1 MGYSPWSRKE
11 LDVTACTHTGRFHL
25 EVLRGKKHQDT
36 VLPLTTERIP
46 HGLVFLLSSEP
57 ALILEAG
64 VMGAMGHQGTE
75 KVLHSPGAAGGL
87 WDGGRLFS
95 GRGSLNRPG
104 WPRGERVGALQSTD
118 RLMAPALHTIEF
130 ALLSLLALGKGLS
143 SWELSWTPRATGP
156 RLAGPDWIRRNKGHG
171 THRQSS
177 TQRGHWLSPIF
188 KTQLQV
194 SVIYITISSHLPMC
208 LKGSCE

>member
-156 RLAGPDWIRRNKGHG
+156 RLAGPD
-171 THRQSS
+171 
-177 TQRGHWLSPIF
+177 
-188 KTQLQV
+188 
-194 SVIYITISSHLPMC
+194 
-208 LKGSCE
+208 